1 MLFRIVVDEDVV
13 PGVPPFQSYHH
24 FGSEILIDGLR
35 DTGCIIINPSYVEKK
50 FIQKT
55 KSSVKGHLPGSYMN
69 GLANIKAMTELSGSN
84 DDFQSNSSYF
94 AIIDNS
100 TTIRSEEKNNHTI
113 KPTQKSFRNH
123 GISRQESHLIMTN
136 VSIIVDFSANKEH
149 IEGVILDEGDD
160 DDEEEEEEEL
170 LQTNEYYG

>member
-55 KSSVKGHLPGSYMN
+55 KSSVKAHLPGSYIT
-69 GLANIKAMTELSGSN
+69 GLRNIKEMTVIFENSTRNSRILDTSKN
-84 DDFQSNSSYF
+84 VAPTISNSK
-94 AIIDNS
+94 N
-100 TTIRSEEKNNHTI
+100 IRSFSSKCLKNGNICVEENQIILTN
-113 KPTQKSFRNH
+113 
-123 GISRQESHLIMTN
+123 ISM
-136 VSIIVDFSANKEH
+136 IVDFSVNNEH
-149 IEGVILDEGDD
+149 AGGVFSTSDEE
-160 DDEEEEEEEL
+160 DEEE
-170 LQTNEYYG
+170 QEYVHQL